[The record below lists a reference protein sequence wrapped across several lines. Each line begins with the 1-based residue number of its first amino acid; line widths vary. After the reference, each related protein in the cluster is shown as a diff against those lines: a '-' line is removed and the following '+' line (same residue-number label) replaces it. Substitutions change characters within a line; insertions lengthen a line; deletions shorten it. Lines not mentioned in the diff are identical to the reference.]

1 MIMKTKNLLIPGLM
15 AGLFALAVTSCE
27 DDEDLLGGDSNL
39 EAQLGEQQVAAEA
52 VSSSI
57 YNLADQIMRD
67 TSLQTGDTITVN
79 NAPVTKNG
87 DTVWV
92 MYGNGVSGTDGIT
105 RKGTVEIIANGDYT
119 MSGSRISI
127 SLLNYQR
134 DGDDVDGSLTVNNNG
149 NNEFG
154 LTVSNFGVNNE
165 FTFNA
170 NKTLFWTSGFNTV
183 NDLSDDKYGM
193 SGTASLA
200 EVGTNNQSSSSIS
213 DTLNYDRSCQYGMV
227 DGVIDLT
234 FSGDSIEFDTGTI
247 DFLDADG
254 CNNIAQ
260 ISLSDTTSGRSVNTS
275 VTFNGF

>member
-1 MIMKTKNLLIPGLM
+1 MIMKTKKLLIPALM
-15 AGLFALAVTSCE
+15 AGLFTVAVTSCE
-27 DDEDLLGGDSNL
+27 DDEDLFGGDSNL

-92 MYGNGVSGTDGIT
+92 MYGNGVAGTDGIT
-105 RKGTVEIIANGDYT
+105 RKGTVEIIATGDYT
-119 MSGSRISI
+119 MSGSTISI
-127 SLLNYQR
+127 SLINYQR
-134 DGDDVDGSLTVNNNG
+134 DGDDVDGSLTVSNNG

-170 NKTLFWTSGFNTV
+170 NKTLFWTSGFSTL
-183 NDLSDDKYGM
+183 NDASDDKYGM

-234 FSGDSIEFDTGTI
+234 FSGDSIDFNTGSI
-247 DFLDADG
+247 DFLSSDG

-260 ISLSDTTSGRSVNTS
+260 ITLTDTSSGRSVNTS